1 LRHRPCNKPQR
12 VKTKGAGAPSAL
24 SRFSSHIGGFGKED
38 KEAEMSLVSM
48 LIADRIESAT
58 RYYDR
63 WMNLIT
69 WGQDKRVRETVLGY
83 VEAGD
88 QILDVGCGT
97 GTLAV
102 KAAQKGAQVTG
113 LDLSPAM
120 LRLAEEK
127 AHAAGVEVN
136 FIRGY
141 AQSPLLDD
149 ASFDII
155 TATFALSEMSPDE
168 AEMVVADMAARLKVG
183 GRMIVADEAR
193 PTHFLLRLSSGLQR
207 AVVAFLT
214 FIAIEERP
222 TCQHDLRGMLEA
234 VGMTVTEGQ
243 RFQGGALW
251 LVVAERRGE
260 VTQPQREIMEPVI
273 HRGFKGAWY
282 DVLCWLFILPLAVRS
297 GLYRLGQPS
306 SASPIFLTSN
316 FYMTFKAVVEA
327 LQGRD
332 CWLLVEDSEG
342 WNVWCAADAGVFNA
356 EKAAALMRVY
366 DLEAIFEHPRI
377 VIPRLGGKIA
387 RRLTELTGW
396 EVIKGPIQAKDL
408 PEFIENDF
416 GITPAMRNLDR
427 YYDLAHRLRTGT
439 LSALV
444 APICVIP
451 FLFVLREYLGLFLA
465 FGVLSSFVLAV
476 FHYWIPGRT
485 GVVKELVLGALLSV
499 GWIGWTMARSEPL
512 TLRLVWALL
521 AMLVYCFI
529 YGYLYQAST
538 PVVYWKRIWR

>member
-1 LRHRPCNKPQR
+1 
-12 VKTKGAGAPSAL
+12 
-24 SRFSSHIGGFGKED
+24 
-38 KEAEMSLVSM
+38 MSLVSM
-48 LIADRIESAT
+48 IIADRIESAT

-69 WGQDKRVRETVLGY
+69 WGQDKRVREAVLGY
-83 VEAGD
+83 LDAGD
-88 QILDVGCGT
+88 RVLDVGCGT

-102 KAAQKGAQVTG
+102 KAAQKGARVTG

-127 AHAAGVEVN
+127 ARAAGVEVN
-136 FIRGY
+136 FRRGH
-141 AQSPLLDD
+141 AQSPPLDD
-149 ASFDII
+149 EPFDAI

-193 PTHFLLRLSSGLQR
+193 PTNFLLRLSSGLQR
-207 AVVAFLT
+207 AVVALLT

-222 TCQHDLRGMLEA
+222 TRVHDLRGMLEA
-234 VGMTVTEGQ
+234 VGMTVTEEQ

-260 VTQPQREIMEPVI
+260 ITRPQREIMEPVI

-282 DVLCWLFILPLAVRS
+282 DFLCWLFILPLAVKS
-297 GLYRLGQPS
+297 GLYRLGQPN
-306 SASPIFLTSN
+306 SASPLFLTSN
-316 FYMTFKAVVEA
+316 FYMTFKAVVKA

-342 WNVWCAADAGVFNA
+342 WNVWCATDAGVFNA
-356 EKAAALMRVY
+356 EKAWALMRVY
-366 DLEAIFEHPRI
+366 DLEETLDHPRI

-387 RRLTELTGW
+387 GRLKELTNW
-396 EVIKGPIQAKDL
+396 EMIKGPIQARDL
-408 PEFIENDF
+408 PEFIENGF
-416 GITPAMRNLDR
+416 VTTPAMRNLDR

-439 LSALV
+439 LSALL
-444 APICVIP
+444 APLCVIP

-465 FGVLSSFVLAV
+465 FGVLSSFILAI

-485 GVVKELVLGALLSV
+485 GIVKELVLGALLSV
-499 GWIGWTMARSEPL
+499 GLIGWTMARSEPSSI
-512 TLRLVWALL
+512 RLVWALL
-521 AMLVYCFI
+521 AILVYCFI
-529 YGYLYQAST
+529 YGYTYQAST
-538 PVVYWKRIWR
+538 PVIYWKRIWK

>member
-1 LRHRPCNKPQR
+1 
-12 VKTKGAGAPSAL
+12 
-24 SRFSSHIGGFGKED
+24 
-38 KEAEMSLVSM
+38 MSLVSM

-69 WGQDKRVRETVLGY
+69 WGQDKRVREAVLGY
-83 VEAGD
+83 IDASDRV
-88 QILDVGCGT
+88 LDVGCGT

-102 KAAQKGAQVTG
+102 KAAQKGARVTG

-127 AHAAGVEVN
+127 ARAAGVEVN
-136 FIRGY
+136 FRRGY
-141 AQSPLLDD
+141 AQSPPLDD
-149 ASFDII
+149 EPFDVI

-168 AEMVVADMAARLKVG
+168 AEMVVADMAARLPVPLSVVKAG

-193 PTHFLLRLSSGLQR
+193 PTNLMLRLSSGLQR
-207 AVVAFLT
+207 AVVALLT

-222 TCQHDLRGMLEA
+222 IRRHDLRGMLEA
-234 VGMTVTEGQ
+234 VGMTVTEEQ

-260 VTQPQREIMEPVI
+260 VTRPQREIMEPVI

-282 DVLCWLFILPLAVRS
+282 DFLCWLFVLPLAVKS
-297 GLYRLGQPS
+297 GLYRLGKPNP
-306 SASPIFLTSN
+306 ASPLFLTSN
-316 FYMTFKAVVEA
+316 FYMTFKAVVKA

-342 WNVWCAADAGVFNA
+342 WNVWCATDAGVFSA
-356 EKAAALMRVY
+356 EKAWALMRAY
-366 DLEAIFEHPRI
+366 DLEETLDDNEPQRI

-387 RRLTELTGW
+387 RRLKELTNW
-396 EVIKGPIQAKDL
+396 EVIKGPIQARDL

-416 GITPAMRNLDR
+416 VITPAMRSLDR
-427 YYDLAHRLRTGT
+427 YYDLPHRLRIGT
-439 LSALV
+439 LSALL

-451 FLFVLREYLGLFLA
+451 FLFMLREYLGLFLA
-465 FGVLSSFVLAV
+465 FGVFSSFVLAI

-485 GVVKELVLGALLSV
+485 GIVKELVLGALLSV
-499 GWIGWTMARSEPL
+499 GWIGWTMARSVALTARLAWAPL
-512 TLRLVWALL
+512 AI
-521 AMLVYCFI
+521 LVYCFI
-529 YGYLYQAST
+529 YGHIYQAST
-538 PVVYWKRIWR
+538 PVIYWKRIWK